1 MKAVTKAVTR
11 PIKTSRAPASRL
23 RGLEDLEKVFV
34 KLNPEAEP
42 GDLAAEM
49 VRVLA
54 SPESVDGARI
64 WRLVDGTPAI
74 WQESGKLPPAN
85 PAHVES
91 VLKGKHSPSA
101 NGRANTWALGR
112 GTTPLGVLEVA
123 SKSKLDEKTRV
134 WLELFRRYAEVAL
147 ESSERRSA
155 VIELSTIVEAT
166 KRLNSTLDLAEL
178 LNIIL
183 GLTTRHSGAE
193 RGTVFLVDREKKE
206 IWSLVGLGLDQH
218 EIRLPITKGIA
229 GWVAQHGEMVNLADA
244 YSDPR
249 FESEVDLR
257 LGYRTRSLL
266 CMPIRN
272 KAGET
277 IGVLQLLNKKTGP
290 FSSADENML
299 QAISDHVALALENA
313 QLHREM
319 VHKQRME
326 RDLALARNIQMG
338 LLPEAP
344 PQLIGFDIAVSN
356 RMSLEAGGDYYDFI
370 QLAPDTMLTVVADV
384 EGKGVGSAMVM
395 ANLQATLH
403 ALIAHLHSLERL
415 VESLNDMML
424 ADTRGQ
430 KYMTMFLTLLD
441 QPHRTLHYVNAGHVP
456 PAVIRGDGSVEY
468 LREGGM
474 VVGMFPS
481 VKFDRGHVRLEKGDI
496 FVACTDGIT
505 EAMNA
510 QDDEFGSPRLVELV
524 ARERA
529 LPAAEI
535 VKSVLTEV
543 DHFSRG
549 GTHEDD
555 RVILIMKVV

>member
-1 MKAVTKAVTR
+1 LKT
-11 PIKTSRAPASRL
+11 KTSSRSGTSAT
-23 RGLEDLEKVFV
+23 RLEPLEKIFV

-49 VRVLA
+49 VRLLA
-54 SPESVDGARI
+54 VPGCVEGARI
-64 WRLVDGTPAI
+64 WKLVDGVPAV
-74 WQESGKLPPAN
+74 WQESGKLPVATPDY
-85 PAHVES
+85 VEQ
-91 VLKGKHSPSA
+91 VLKGKYSQGG
-101 NGRANTWALGR
+101 NGRASTFALGR
-112 GTTPLGVLEVA
+112 GTTPVGVLEIA
-123 SKSKLDEKTRV
+123 SKSKLDEKTRS
-134 WLELFRRYAEVAL
+134 WLELVLRYAEVAL

-183 GLTTRHSGAE
+183 GLTTRYSGAE
-193 RGTVFLVDREKKE
+193 RGTVFLVDRDKQE
-206 IWSLVGLGLDQH
+206 IWSLVGLGLEQH

-244 YSDPR
+244 YADPR

-266 CMPIRN
+266 CLPIRN

-290 FSSADENML
+290 FSRADENML
-299 QAISDHVALALENA
+299 EAISDHVALALENA

-326 RDLALARNIQMG
+326 RDLALARSIQMG

-344 PQLIGFDIAVSN
+344 PKLPGFDIAVSN

-430 KYMTMFLTLLD
+430 KYMTMFVTLLD

-456 PAVIRGDGSVEY
+456 PAVVRSNGTVDY

-481 VKFDRGHVRLEKGDI
+481 VKFDRGHVRLESGDI

-510 QDDEFGSPRLVELV
+510 QDDEFGSQRLIEMV

-535 VKSVLTEV
+535 VQSVLTEV
-543 DHFSRG
+543 DYFSRG

-555 RVILIMKVV
+555 RVILIMKVL

>member
-1 MKAVTKAVTR
+1 MKKAKKPARSGAVA
-11 PIKTSRAPASRL
+11 AGARL
-23 RGLEDLEKVFV
+23 EALDKVFV

-42 GDLAAEM
+42 GELAAEI
-49 VRVLA
+49 VRSLAAPGVLEGA
-54 SPESVDGARI
+54 RLWKMVDGAATV
-64 WRLVDGTPAI
+64 WH
-74 WQESGKLPPAN
+74 ESGKLPAAN
-85 PAHVES
+85 AALVAG
-91 VLKGKHSPSA
+91 VLKGKHEPSA
-101 NGRANTWALGR
+101 NGLTNAWALGR
-112 GTTPLGVLEVA
+112 GETPVGVLEIA
-123 SKSKLDEKTRV
+123 SKSKMDGKTRA
-134 WLELFRRYAEVAL
+134 WLDLFRRYAEVAL

-183 GLTTRHSGAE
+183 GLTIRHSGAE

-206 IWSLVGLGLDQH
+206 IWSLVGLGLEQH

-244 YSDPR
+244 YSDSR

-257 LGYRTRSLL
+257 LGYRTKSLL
-266 CMPIRN
+266 CLPIRN
-272 KAGET
+272 KGGET

-290 FSSADENML
+290 FSRADENML

-326 RDLALARNIQMG
+326 RDLALARSIQMG
-338 LLPEAP
+338 LLPESP
-344 PQLIGFDIAVSN
+344 PKLPGFDIAVSN

-403 ALIAHLHSLERL
+403 ALLAHLHSLERL

-456 PAVIRGDGSVEY
+456 PAVVRANGTVEY

-474 VVGMFPS
+474 VVGMFPG
-481 VKFDRGHVRLEKGDI
+481 VHFDRGHVKLEVGDI

-510 QDDEFGSPRLVELV
+510 QDDEFGSPRLAELV

-529 LPAAEI
+529 LPAEEI
-535 VKSVLTEV
+535 VQSVLTEV
-543 DHFSRG
+543 DLFSRG

-555 RVILIMKVV
+555 RVILILKVV

>member
-1 MKAVTKAVTR
+1 VKKAKS
-11 PIKTSRAPASRL
+11 PSRSGSTAKSSELDA
-23 RGLEDLEKVFV
+23 LEKIFA
-34 KLNPEAEP
+34 KLNPEVEP
-42 GDLAAEM
+42 GELAAQM

-54 SPESVDGARI
+54 APGRLEGARL
-64 WRLVDGTPAI
+64 WKLVEDVPSV
-74 WQESGKLPPAN
+74 WQESGKLPVAD
-85 PAHVES
+85 ASTVEQI
-91 VLKGKHSPSA
+91 LKGESA
-101 NGRANTWALGR
+101 NGANSRVNTWALGR
-112 GTTPLGVLEVA
+112 GPIPVGALEIS
-123 SKSKLDEKTRV
+123 SKSKLDDKTLT
-134 WLELFRRYAEVAL
+134 WLDLFRRYAEVAL

-183 GLTTRHSGAE
+183 GLTIRHSGAE

-206 IWSLVGLGLDQH
+206 IWSLVGLGLEQH

-244 YSDPR
+244 YADAR

-266 CMPIRN
+266 CLPIRN
-272 KAGET
+272 KGGET

-290 FSSADENML
+290 FSRADENML
-299 QAISDHVALALENA
+299 SAISDHVALALENA

-326 RDLALARNIQMG
+326 RDLALARNIQQG
-338 LLPEAP
+338 LLPDRP
-344 PQLIGFDIAVSN
+344 PQLDGFDIAVSH
-356 RMSLEAGGDYYDFI
+356 RPSLECGGDYYDFI

-403 ALIAHLHSLERL
+403 ALIVHLHSLERL

-424 ADTRGQ
+424 MDTRGQ

-456 PAVIRGDGSVEY
+456 PAVVRANGTADF

-474 VVGMFPS
+474 VVGMFPG
-481 VKFDRGHVRLEKGDI
+481 VHFDRGHVRLESGDI

-510 QDDEFGSPRLVELV
+510 LDDEFGSQRLVELV

-535 VKSVLTEV
+535 VQSVLTEV
-543 DHFSRG
+543 DLFSRG

-555 RVILIMKVV
+555 RVILILKVL

>member
-1 MKAVTKAVTR
+1 M
-11 PIKTSRAPASRL
+11 
-23 RGLEDLEKVFV
+23 
-34 KLNPEAEP
+34 
-42 GDLAAEM
+42 AAEM
-49 VRVLA
+49 VRLLA
-54 SPESVDGARI
+54 APGCVEGARI
-64 WRLVDGTPAI
+64 WKLVDGVPAV
-74 WQESGKLPPAN
+74 WHESGKLPAASPDQ
-85 PAHVES
+85 VEQA
-91 VLKGKHSPSA
+91 LKGKNSPGSD
-101 NGRANTWALGR
+101 GRANAWPLGR
-112 GTTPLGVLEVA
+112 GPTPVGVLEIA
-123 SKSKLDEKTRV
+123 SKSQLDEKTRS
-134 WLELFRRYAEVAL
+134 WLELVLRYAEVAL

-183 GLTTRHSGAE
+183 GLTTRYSGAE
-193 RGTVFLVDREKKE
+193 RGTVFLVDRDKEE
-206 IWSLVGLGLDQH
+206 IWSLVGLGLEQH

-229 GWVAQHGEMVNLADA
+229 GWVAQHGEMVNLPDA
-244 YSDPR
+244 YADPR

-266 CMPIRN
+266 CLPIRN

-290 FSSADENML
+290 FSRADENML
-299 QAISDHVALALENA
+299 EAISDHVALALENA

-326 RDLALARNIQMG
+326 RDLALARSIQMG

-344 PQLIGFDIAVSN
+344 PKLPGFDIAVSN

-370 QLAPDTMLTVVADV
+370 QLAPDTMLAVVADV

-430 KYMTMFLTLLD
+430 KYMTMFVALLD
-441 QPHRTLHYVNAGHVP
+441 QPRRTLHYVNAGHVP
-456 PAVIRGDGSVEY
+456 PAVVRANGTVDY

-481 VKFDRGHVRLEKGDI
+481 VKFDRGHVRMEPGDI

-505 EAMNA
+505 EAMNS
-510 QDDEFGSPRLVELV
+510 QDDEYGSQRLIDLV
-524 ARERA
+524 ARERS

-535 VKSVLTEV
+535 VQSVLTEV

-555 RVILIMKVV
+555 RVILIMKVG

>member
-1 MKAVTKAVTR
+1 VTK
-11 PIKTSRAPASRL
+11 SRTPSRSAASASQ
-23 RGLEDLEKVFV
+23 LETLEKIFA

-42 GDLAAEM
+42 GDLAEQM
-49 VRVLA
+49 VRVLVA
-54 SPESVDGARI
+54 PGRLEGARLWKI
-64 WRLVDGTPAI
+64 VDNVPTV
-74 WQESGKLPPAN
+74 WQESGKLA
-85 PAHVES
+85 AADAALVEGI
-91 VLKGKHSPSA
+91 LKGKRSPGA
-101 NGRANTWALGR
+101 NGRQNTWALGR
-112 GTTPLGVLEVA
+112 GTTPVSALEVS
-123 SKSKLDEKTRV
+123 SKGKLDEKTRT
-134 WLELFRRYAEVAL
+134 WLDLFRMYAEVAL

-183 GLTTRHSGAE
+183 GLTIRHSGAE
-193 RGTVFLVDREKKE
+193 RGTVFLVDREKQE
-206 IWSLVGLGLDQH
+206 IWSLVGLGLEQH

-244 YSDPR
+244 YSDSR

-257 LGYRTRSLL
+257 LGYRTKSLL
-266 CMPIRN
+266 CLPIRN
-272 KAGET
+272 KARET

-290 FSSADENML
+290 FSRADENML

-326 RDLALARNIQMG
+326 RDLALARSIQMG
-338 LLPEAP
+338 LLPESP
-344 PQLIGFDIAVSN
+344 PKLEGFDIAVSN

-403 ALIAHLHSLERL
+403 ALLAHLHSLERL

-456 PAVIRGDGSVEY
+456 PAVVRADGTVDY

-474 VVGMFPS
+474 VVGMFPG
-481 VKFDRGHVRLEKGDI
+481 VHFDRGHVKLEKGDI

-505 EAMNA
+505 EAMDA
-510 QDDEFGSPRLVELV
+510 QDDEYGSERLVDLV
-524 ARERA
+524 ARERN

-535 VKSVLTEV
+535 VNSVLTEV
-543 DHFSRG
+543 DLFSRG

-555 RVILIMKVV
+555 RVILILKVV

>member
-1 MKAVTKAVTR
+1 LKTKTPSR
-11 PIKTSRAPASRL
+11 SGTSVARL
-23 RGLEDLEKVFV
+23 EPLEKIFI

-49 VRVLA
+49 VRLLA
-54 SPESVDGARI
+54 APGCVEGARI
-64 WRLVDGTPAI
+64 WKLVAGVPAV
-74 WQESGKLPPAN
+74 WQESGKLPVATPDY
-85 PAHVES
+85 VEQ
-91 VLKGKHSPSA
+91 VLKGKYSQGG
-101 NGRANTWALGR
+101 NGRASAWVLGR
-112 GTTPLGVLEVA
+112 GTTPVGVLEIA
-123 SKSKLDEKTRV
+123 SKSKLDEKTRS
-134 WLELFRRYAEVAL
+134 WLELVLRYAEVAL

-183 GLTTRHSGAE
+183 GLTTRYSGAE
-193 RGTVFLVDREKKE
+193 RGTVFLVDRDKQE
-206 IWSLVGLGLDQH
+206 IWSLVGLGLEQH

-244 YSDPR
+244 YADPR

-266 CMPIRN
+266 CLPIRN

-290 FSSADENML
+290 FSRGDENML
-299 QAISDHVALALENA
+299 EAISDHVALALENA

-326 RDLALARNIQMG
+326 RDLALARSIQMG

-344 PQLIGFDIAVSN
+344 PKLPGFDIAVSN

-430 KYMTMFLTLLD
+430 KYMTMFVTLLD

-456 PAVIRGDGSVEY
+456 PAVVRSNGTVDY

-481 VKFDRGHVRLEKGDI
+481 VKFDRGHVRLESGDI

-510 QDDEFGSPRLVELV
+510 QDDEFGSQRLIEMV

-529 LPAAEI
+529 LPASEI
-535 VKSVLTEV
+535 VQSVLTEV
-543 DHFSRG
+543 DYFSRG

-555 RVILIMKVV
+555 RVILIMKVL

>member
-1 MKAVTKAVTR
+1 MWK
-11 PIKTSRAPASRL
+11 
-23 RGLEDLEKVFV
+23 
-34 KLNPEAEP
+34 
-42 GDLAAEM
+42 
-49 VRVLA
+49 
-54 SPESVDGARI
+54 
-64 WRLVDGTPAI
+64 LVDGVPAV
-74 WQESGKLPPAN
+74 WQESGKLPVATPDY
-85 PAHVES
+85 VEQ
-91 VLKGKHSPSA
+91 VLKGKYSQGG
-101 NGRANTWALGR
+101 NGRASAWALGR
-112 GTTPLGVLEVA
+112 GTTPVGVLEIA
-123 SKSKLDEKTRV
+123 SKSKLDEKTRS
-134 WLELFRRYAEVAL
+134 WLELVLRYAEVAL

-183 GLTTRHSGAE
+183 GLTTRYSGAE
-193 RGTVFLVDREKKE
+193 RGTVFLVDRDKQE
-206 IWSLVGLGLDQH
+206 IWSLVGLGLEQH

-244 YSDPR
+244 YADPR

-266 CMPIRN
+266 CLPIRN

-290 FSSADENML
+290 FSRGDENML
-299 QAISDHVALALENA
+299 EAISDHVALALENA

-326 RDLALARNIQMG
+326 RDLALARSIQMG

-344 PQLIGFDIAVSN
+344 PKLPGFDIAVSN

-430 KYMTMFLTLLD
+430 KYMTMFITLLD

-456 PAVIRGDGSVEY
+456 PAVVRSNGTVDY

-481 VKFDRGHVRLEKGDI
+481 VKFDRGHVRLEPGDI

-510 QDDEFGSPRLVELV
+510 QDDEFGSQRLIEMVE
-524 ARERA
+524 RERA

-535 VKSVLTEV
+535 VQSVLTEV
-543 DHFSRG
+543 DYFSRG

-555 RVILIMKVV
+555 RVILIMKVL

>member
-1 MKAVTKAVTR
+1 VKKTKTPTR
-11 PIKTSRAPASRL
+11 NAASGARL
-23 RGLEDLEKVFV
+23 EALEKIFV
-34 KLNPEAEP
+34 QLNPEAEP
-42 GDLAAEM
+42 GDLAAEI
-49 VRVLA
+49 VQVLA
-54 SPESVDGARI
+54 APGCVDGARL
-64 WRLVDGTPAI
+64 WKVVDGTPAV
-74 WQESGKLPPAN
+74 WQESGKLPAPNQLYA
-85 PAHVES
+85 ED
-91 VLKGKHSPSA
+91 VLSGKHSRRL
-101 NGRANTWALGR
+101 NGRANAWPLGR
-112 GTTPLGVLEVA
+112 STTPLGVLEIA
-123 SKSKLDEKTRV
+123 SKSKLDEKTRS

-183 GLTTRHSGAE
+183 GLTTRYSGAE
-193 RGTVFLVDREKKE
+193 RGTVFLVDRDKKE
-206 IWSLVGLGLDQH
+206 IWSLVGLGLEQH

-244 YSDPR
+244 YSDSR

-257 LGYRTRSLL
+257 LGYRTKSLL
-266 CMPIRN
+266 CLPIRN

-290 FSSADENML
+290 FSRGDENML
-299 QAISDHVALALENA
+299 EAISDHVALALENA

-326 RDLALARNIQMG
+326 RDLALARSIQMG

-344 PQLIGFDIAVSN
+344 PQLPGFDIAVSN

-403 ALIAHLHSLERL
+403 ALLAHLHSLERL

-430 KYMTMFLTLLD
+430 KYMTMFVTLLD

-456 PAVIRGDGSVEY
+456 PAVVRSNGTVDY

-474 VVGMFPS
+474 VVGMFPG
-481 VKFDRGHVRLEKGDI
+481 VKFDRGHVRMEKGDI

-510 QDDEFGSPRLVELV
+510 EDEEFGSPRLAELV

-535 VKSVLTEV
+535 VQSVLKEV
-543 DHFSRG
+543 DQFSRG

>member
-1 MKAVTKAVTR
+1 MA
-11 PIKTSRAPASRL
+11 RL
-23 RGLEDLEKVFV
+23 EPLEKIFI

-49 VRVLA
+49 VRLLTAPGCV
-54 SPESVDGARI
+54 EGARI
-64 WRLVDGTPAI
+64 WKLVDGVPAV
-74 WQESGKLPPAN
+74 WQESGKLPVATPN
-85 PAHVES
+85 YVEE
-91 VLKGKHSPSA
+91 VLKGKYSQGG
-101 NGRANTWALGR
+101 NGRASAWALGR
-112 GTTPLGVLEVA
+112 GTTPVGVLEIA
-123 SKSKLDEKTRV
+123 SKSKLNEKTRS
-134 WLELFRRYAEVAL
+134 WLELVLRYAEVAL

-183 GLTTRHSGAE
+183 GLTTRYSGAE
-193 RGTVFLVDREKKE
+193 RGTVFLVDRDKQE
-206 IWSLVGLGLDQH
+206 IWSLVGLGLQQH

-244 YSDPR
+244 YADPR

-266 CMPIRN
+266 CLPIRN

-290 FSSADENML
+290 FSRADENML
-299 QAISDHVALALENA
+299 EAISDHVALALENA

-326 RDLALARNIQMG
+326 RDLALARSIQLG

-344 PQLIGFDIAVSN
+344 PKLPGYDIAVSN

-430 KYMTMFLTLLD
+430 KYMTMFVTLLD

-456 PAVIRGDGSVEY
+456 PAVVRSNGTVDY

-481 VKFDRGHVRLEKGDI
+481 VKFDRGHVRMEPGDI

-510 QDDEFGSPRLVELV
+510 QDDEYGSQRLIELV

-535 VKSVLTEV
+535 VQSVLTEV

>member
-1 MKAVTKAVTR
+1 MKTKA
-11 PIKTSRAPASRL
+11 PSRSGASAARL
-23 RGLEDLEKVFV
+23 EPLEKIFV
-34 KLNPEAEP
+34 KLNPEVEP

-49 VRVLA
+49 VRLLA
-54 SPESVDGARI
+54 APGCVEGARI
-64 WRLVDGTPAI
+64 WKLVDGVPAV
-74 WQESGKLPPAN
+74 WHESGKLPAASPDQ
-85 PAHVES
+85 VEQA
-91 VLKGKHSPSA
+91 LKGKNSPGSD
-101 NGRANTWALGR
+101 GRANAWPLGR
-112 GTTPLGVLEVA
+112 GPTPVGVLEIA
-123 SKSKLDEKTRV
+123 SKSQLDEKTRS
-134 WLELFRRYAEVAL
+134 WLELVLRYAEVAL

-183 GLTTRHSGAE
+183 GLTTRYSGAE
-193 RGTVFLVDREKKE
+193 RGTVFLVDRDKQE
-206 IWSLVGLGLDQH
+206 IWSLVGLGLAQH

-229 GWVAQHGEMVNLADA
+229 GWVAQHGEMVNLPDA
-244 YSDPR
+244 YADPR

-266 CMPIRN
+266 CLPIRN

-290 FSSADENML
+290 FSRADENML
-299 QAISDHVALALENA
+299 EAISDHVALALENA

-326 RDLALARNIQMG
+326 RDLALARSIQLG

-344 PQLIGFDIAVSN
+344 PKLPGFDIAVSN

-370 QLAPDTMLTVVADV
+370 QLAPDTMLAVVADV

-430 KYMTMFLTLLD
+430 KYMTMFVALLD
-441 QPHRTLHYVNAGHVP
+441 QPRRTLHYVNAGHVP
-456 PAVIRGDGSVEY
+456 PAVVRANGTVDY

-481 VKFDRGHVRLEKGDI
+481 VKFDRGHVRMEPGDI

-505 EAMNA
+505 EAMNS
-510 QDDEFGSPRLVELV
+510 QDDEYGSQRLIDLV
-524 ARERA
+524 ARERS

-535 VKSVLTEV
+535 VQSVLTEV

-555 RVILIMKVV
+555 RVILIMKVG

>member
-1 MKAVTKAVTR
+1 MKKAKKAAR
-11 PIKTSRAPASRL
+11 SGAAAAGARL
-23 RGLEDLEKVFV
+23 EALDKVFV

-42 GDLAAEM
+42 GELAAEI
-49 VRVLA
+49 VRSLAAPGVLEGA
-54 SPESVDGARI
+54 RLWKMVDGAATV
-64 WRLVDGTPAI
+64 WH
-74 WQESGKLPPAN
+74 ESGKLPAAN
-85 PAHVES
+85 AALVAG
-91 VLKGKHSPSA
+91 VLKGKHEPSA
-101 NGRANTWALGR
+101 NGLANAWTLGR
-112 GTTPLGVLEVA
+112 GETPVGVLEIA
-123 SKSKLDEKTRV
+123 SKSKMDGKTRA
-134 WLELFRRYAEVAL
+134 WLDLFRRYAEVAL

-183 GLTTRHSGAE
+183 GLTIRHSGAE

-206 IWSLVGLGLDQH
+206 IWSLVGLGLEQH

-244 YSDPR
+244 YSDSR

-257 LGYRTRSLL
+257 LGYRTKSLL
-266 CMPIRN
+266 CLPIRN
-272 KAGET
+272 KGGET

-290 FSSADENML
+290 FSRADENML

-326 RDLALARNIQMG
+326 RDLALARSIQMG
-338 LLPEAP
+338 LLPESP
-344 PQLIGFDIAVSN
+344 PKLQGFDIAVSN

-403 ALIAHLHSLERL
+403 ALLAHLQSLERL

-456 PAVIRGDGSVEY
+456 PAVVRANGTVEY

-474 VVGMFPS
+474 VVGMFPG
-481 VKFDRGHVRLEKGDI
+481 VHFDRGHVKLEVGDI

-510 QDDEFGSPRLVELV
+510 QDDEFGSPRLAELV

-529 LPAAEI
+529 LPAEEI
-535 VKSVLTEV
+535 VQSVLTEV
-543 DHFSRG
+543 DLFSRG

-555 RVILIMKVV
+555 RVILILKVV

>member
-1 MKAVTKAVTR
+1 LKT
-11 PIKTSRAPASRL
+11 KTSSRSGTSVA
-23 RGLEDLEKVFV
+23 RLEPLEKIFV

-49 VRVLA
+49 VRLLA
-54 SPESVDGARI
+54 APRCVQGARI
-64 WRLVDGTPAI
+64 WKLVDGVPAV
-74 WQESGKLPPAN
+74 WQESGKLPVATPDY
-85 PAHVES
+85 VEQ
-91 VLKGKHSPSA
+91 VLKGKYSQSG
-101 NGRANTWALGR
+101 NGRASTWALGR
-112 GTTPLGVLEVA
+112 GTTPVGVLEIA
-123 SKSKLDEKTRV
+123 SKSKLDEKTRS
-134 WLELFRRYAEVAL
+134 WLELVLRYAEVAL

-183 GLTTRHSGAE
+183 GLTTRYSGAE
-193 RGTVFLVDREKKE
+193 RGTVFLVDRDKQE
-206 IWSLVGLGLDQH
+206 IWSLVGLGLEQH

-244 YSDPR
+244 YADPR

-266 CMPIRN
+266 CLPIRN
-272 KAGET
+272 KARET
-277 IGVLQLLNKKTGP
+277 IGVLQLLNKKNGP
-290 FSSADENML
+290 FSRADENML
-299 QAISDHVALALENA
+299 EAISDHVALALENA

-326 RDLALARNIQMG
+326 RDLALARSIQMG

-344 PQLIGFDIAVSN
+344 PKLPGFDIAVSN

-430 KYMTMFLTLLD
+430 KYMTMFVTLLD

-456 PAVIRGDGSVEY
+456 PAVVRSNGTVDY

-481 VKFDRGHVRLEKGDI
+481 VKFDRGHVRLESGDI

-510 QDDEFGSPRLVELV
+510 QDDEFGSQRLIEMV

-535 VKSVLTEV
+535 VQSVLTEV
-543 DHFSRG
+543 DYFSRG

-555 RVILIMKVV
+555 RVILIMKVL